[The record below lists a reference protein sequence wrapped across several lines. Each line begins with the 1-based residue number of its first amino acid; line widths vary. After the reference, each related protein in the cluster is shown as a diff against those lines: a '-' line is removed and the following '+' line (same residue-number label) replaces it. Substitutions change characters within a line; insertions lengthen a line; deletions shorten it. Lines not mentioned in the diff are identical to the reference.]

1 MIGIEERR
9 PVSNNQHVYYNGS
22 LYNLLRQIASI
33 NLETEQIV
41 EAMQEPTTAPQAS
54 GSDPY
59 AQYAA
64 ASQNYE
70 SSAAVVP
77 VTVMFADL
85 RNFTALVE
93 EYPPNQVIRQLNEY
107 FSCMTRIIVEH
118 GGVLDKYMGDEIMA
132 YFESQ
137 NPLEYSKAASQA
149 VLSGIKMIE
158 ALKFLNQ
165 RWSQRGWPTLKSG
178 IGLNSGP
185 VLKGNVGSM
194 VKLETTII
202 GDTVNVASRLQQL
215 NKAHDTCFLISANT
229 YKLVQGSFPVRSLGD
244 ISIRG
249 RSKSVNVY
257 EIDFQALSAMTPT
270 EDNEAAI

>member
-1 MIGIEERR
+1 M
-9 PVSNNQHVYYNGS
+9 SNHQHVYYNGS

-33 NLETEQIV
+33 NLETEQMV
-41 EAMQEPTTAPQAS
+41 EAIQETHPAAQSAEADPMVQYIAS
-54 GSDPY
+54 SPHF
-59 AQYAA
+59 
-64 ASQNYE
+64 E
-70 SSAAVVP
+70 SGAAVVP

-85 RNFTALVE
+85 RNFTTLVE

-137 NPLEYSKAASQA
+137 NPLEYAKAASQA

-158 ALKFLNQ
+158 GLQLLNQ
-165 RWSQRGWPTLKSG
+165 RWAQRGWPVLRSG

-185 VLKGNVGSM
+185 VLKGNVGSA

-215 NKAHDTCFLISANT
+215 NKEHETCFLISGNT
-229 YKLVQGSFPVRSLGD
+229 HKLVQGNFPVRSLGD
-244 ISIRG
+244 VSIRG
-249 RSKSVNVY
+249 RSKTVNVF
-257 EIDFQALSAMTPT
+257 EIDFQALAAMNDSAN
-270 EDNEAAI
+270 NEQAI